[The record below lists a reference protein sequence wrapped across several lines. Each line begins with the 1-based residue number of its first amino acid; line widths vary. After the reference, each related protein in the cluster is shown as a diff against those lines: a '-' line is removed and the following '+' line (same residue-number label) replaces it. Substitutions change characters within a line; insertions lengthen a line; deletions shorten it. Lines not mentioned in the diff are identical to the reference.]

1 MIIKHFEIKK
11 KDLSAFNFFLIYGK
25 NEGLKKEILEKNI
38 LNNINGQ
45 IFKYDEIEFINN
57 YSTILD
63 EILNK
68 SLFEDKKIIIISRA
82 SEKIFKFVNEIN
94 IKNIS
99 DIKIIINSN
108 LLDKKSKLRSL
119 FEKDKSLVVIPVYED
134 NLRDLTSI
142 VLNFINKNNIKL
154 SRECINLI
162 VNRASGDRKN
172 LNIELEKIFFYYI
185 SNKNISLKNIEKLTN
200 LAENYTVNELANNY
214 LLKNIKNVTRI
225 LNENNYNNDDC
236 ILIIRTI
243 LSKSKKLLNILEKY
257 TKNVNLDEVISSFKP
272 PIFWKDKEDIKIQVK
287 SWAPNDLKNKIYE
300 LNSLEAS
307 VKMNSNNS
315 LNIVSN
321 FVVNN

>member
-172 LNIELEKIFFYYI
+172 LNIELEKIFFYSI

-257 TKNVNLDEVISSFKP
+257 TKNGNLDEVISSFKP

>member
-108 LLDKKSKLRSL
+108 LLDKKSKLRNL

-172 LNIELEKIFFYYI
+172 LNIELEKIFFYSI

-257 TKNVNLDEVISSFKP
+257 TKNGNLDEVISSFKP

-300 LNSLEAS
+300 LNSLEAY

>member
-11 KDLSAFNFFLIYGK
+11 KDLSAFNFFLIYGE

-172 LNIELEKIFFYYI
+172 LNIELEKIFFYSI

-257 TKNVNLDEVISSFKP
+257 TKNGNLDEVISSFKP
-272 PIFWKDKEDIKIQVK
+272 PIFWKDKEVIKNQVK

>member
-11 KDLSAFNFFLIYGK
+11 KDLSAFNFFLFYGK

-108 LLDKKSKLRSL
+108 LLDKKSKLKSL

-162 VNRASGDRKN
+162 VNRASGDR
-172 LNIELEKIFFYYI
+172 
-185 SNKNISLKNIEKLTN
+185 
-200 LAENYTVNELANNY
+200 
-214 LLKNIKNVTRI
+214 RI
-225 LNENNYNNDDC
+225 
-236 ILIIRTI
+236 
-243 LSKSKKLLNILEKY
+243 
-257 TKNVNLDEVISSFKP
+257 
-272 PIFWKDKEDIKIQVK
+272 
-287 SWAPNDLKNKIYE
+287 
-300 LNSLEAS
+300 
-307 VKMNSNNS
+307 
-315 LNIVSN
+315 
-321 FVVNN
+321 

>member
-1 MIIKHFEIKK
+1 M
-11 KDLSAFNFFLIYGK
+11 
-25 NEGLKKEILEKNI
+25 
-38 LNNINGQ
+38 
-45 IFKYDEIEFINN
+45 
-57 YSTILD
+57 
-63 EILNK
+63 
-68 SLFEDKKIIIISRA
+68 
-82 SEKIFKFVNEIN
+82 
-94 IKNIS
+94 
-99 DIKIIINSN
+99 
-108 LLDKKSKLRSL
+108 LDKKSKLRSL

-134 NLRDLTSI
+134 NLQDLTSI

-172 LNIELEKIFFYYI
+172 LNIELEKFFYSI

-257 TKNVNLDEVISSFKP
+257 TKNGNLDEVISSFKP